1 MVIMGYKIYLY
12 SSAVFFLL
20 MVATGIWALVSERTE
35 LVIWV
40 VGLFILA
47 MITIQMARRSA
58 KKEVETAIKR
68 MKEAAEGASN
78 VKLSVPEETK
88 QLIEEVKK
96 KRVKKSI

>member
-1 MVIMGYKIYLY
+1 MVYKVYLY
-12 SSAVFFLL
+12 ASAIFFLL
-20 MVATGIWALVSERTE
+20 MVVTGIWALVSGRTE

-47 MITIQMARRSA
+47 MIAIQMARRSA
-58 KKEVETAIKR
+58 KKEVEQAIKR
-68 MKEAAEGASN
+68 MKETAEQ

-88 QLIEEVKK
+88 QLIQEVKK